1 LPAFTIYLLTLCV
14 GWVST
19 RWLNVSIGRMLLPP
33 LRKSEVRRKPLPRTR
48 VNRAT
53 GAHSSFLSLASR
65 LLALCR
71 PALQAACCNNLKGLE
86 CCIVSAGQN
95 SERRTRRARIG
106 AAACFLFTGVISASW
121 ASRVPAIKE
130 GLGLSDGQFAIAL
143 LGLEAGAVL
152 GLQLGGLVVPRTGS
166 RRALIGSLVAFS
178 GALLGP
184 AFAPSL
190 LVLAASL
197 FAFAALN
204 SVVDVA
210 MNAQGVAVQRLMG
223 RPVLSGL
230 HAMHSLGGVLG
241 AGAGALAARLGATPP
256 PHFLVCAVAAVVVGL
271 AAWSLLLPS
280 RVDAKEEQLEDG
292 AANTSG
298 VRRWF
303 GGWSVSIALL
313 GALALCFTLAEGA
326 GLNWSAVY
334 VTDSLGGT
342 EALGAI
348 GLGVFLGAVTL
359 GRLVGDRLVS
369 YLGPVGVFRAGAVVA
384 GVGFGGALLLDTLVA
399 GLIGLA
405 LLGAGIA
412 NALPLAIAAG
422 GNAPGETP
430 ATAAARVSTL
440 SYLGSFVGP
449 VLVGGLA
456 SISSLPVAL
465 GLPALFVL
473 AAAFGA
479 RAVRRAG

>member
-1 LPAFTIYLLTLCV
+1 
-14 GWVST
+14 
-19 RWLNVSIGRMLLPP
+19 M
-33 LRKSEVRRKPLPRTR
+33 
-48 VNRAT
+48 
-53 GAHSSFLSLASR
+53 
-65 LLALCR
+65 
-71 PALQAACCNNLKGLE
+71 
-86 CCIVSAGQN
+86 SAGHI
-95 SERRTRRARIG
+95 SEQRTRRARIG
-106 AAACFLFTGVISASW
+106 AAACFLLTGVISASW
-121 ASRVPAIKE
+121 ASRVPAIKD
-130 GLGLSDGQFAIAL
+130 GLALSDGQFAMAL

-166 RRALIGSLVAFS
+166 RRALIGSLLAFS
-178 GALLGP
+178 AALLGP

-190 LVLAASL
+190 LLLGASL

-256 PHFLVCAVAAVVVGL
+256 QHFLSCAMAAVVVGL

-280 RVDAKEEQLEDG
+280 RVEAKEEQSEEG
-292 AANTSG
+292 AAKTSG
-298 VRRWF
+298 LRHWF
-303 GGWSVSIALL
+303 SGWSVSIALL
-313 GALALCFTLAEGA
+313 GALAFCFTLAEGA

-334 VTDSLGGT
+334 VADALGGT

-369 YLGPVGVFRAGAVVA
+369 RLGPIRVFRVEAVIA
-384 GVGFGGALLLDTLVA
+384 GVGFGGALLVDAPVA
-399 GLIGLA
+399 GLVGLA

-412 NALPLAIAAG
+412 NALPLAISAG
-422 GNAPGETP
+422 GNTPGQTP

-440 SYLGSFVGP
+440 GYLGSFVGP

-456 SISSLPVAL
+456 SLSSLPVAL

-473 AAAFGA
+473 AAALGA
-479 RAVRRAG
+479 GTVRRAG

>member
-1 LPAFTIYLLTLCV
+1 MRIDQT
-14 GWVST
+14 
-19 RWLNVSIGRMLLPP
+19 
-33 LRKSEVRRKPLPRTR
+33 SE
-48 VNRAT
+48 NQ
-53 GAHSSFLSLASR
+53 AH
-65 LLALCR
+65 
-71 PALQAACCNNLKGLE
+71 
-86 CCIVSAGQN
+86 
-95 SERRTRRARIG
+95 RARIG
-106 AAACFLFTGVISASW
+106 AAACFLLTGIGSASW
-121 ASRVPAIKE
+121 ASRVPAIKD
-130 GLGLSDGQFAIAL
+130 GLSLSDGQFAIAL
-143 LGLEAGAVL
+143 LGLEGGAVV

-166 RRALIGSLVAFS
+166 RKTLAVSLLAFS

-184 AFAPSL
+184 ALAPTL

-197 FAFAALN
+197 FLFAALN

-223 RPVLSGL
+223 RPVLSGM

-241 AGAGALAARLGATPP
+241 AGAGALAARLGAEPS
-256 PHFLVCAVAAVVVGL
+256 PHFLVAAAVTVVVSLGVMP
-271 AAWSLLLPS
+271 LLLPS
-280 RVDAKEEQLEDG
+280 RVDVEEEHSGDG
-292 AANTSG
+292 SVVMG
-298 VRRWF
+298 GFRRWF
-303 GGWSVSIALL
+303 SGWSAPIALL
-313 GALALCFTLAEGA
+313 GALAFCFTLAEGA

-334 VTDSLGGT
+334 IADSLQAT

-369 YLGPVGVFRAGAVVA
+369 RFGPVKVFRAGAVVA
-384 GVGFGGALLLDTLVA
+384 GLGFGGALLIDVPLA
-399 GLIGLA
+399 GMVGLG

-440 SYLGSFVGP
+440 AYLGSFVGP

-456 SISSLPVAL
+456 SLSSLPLAL
-465 GLPALFVL
+465 GLPALLVL
-473 AAAFGA
+473 ATAFGA
-479 RAVRRAG
+479 RVFRRAG